1 MSRIAVAFER
11 SRREGRLALVAY
23 LTVGYPR
30 LELTPELVRVAAV
43 SGADLVELGIP
54 FSDPLADGRTIQAAS
69 QAALRGGVTVAKA
82 LEAAAAARARS
93 DVPLLFMSYL
103 NPILAYGPG
112 AFCRRAK
119 QAGIDGLIVPDLPP
133 AEATELRKHAL
144 ETELE
149 LVFFVAPTSSAESIS
164 AACAASTAFVY
175 CIAVTGVTGARESL
189 DPAVLPL
196 VAAIRGQTRL
206 PIVVGF
212 GISRQEHLDA
222 LEGKADGAI
231 IASALLDE
239 ISRSPEA
246 AAEQVARFLAPL
258 RRAPRR

>member
-1 MSRIAVAFER
+1 MSRIAAGFER
-11 SRREGRLALVAY
+11 CKSEGRLALVAY

-30 LELTPELVRVAAV
+30 LDITPELVRVAAS
-43 SGADLVELGIP
+43 SGADLIELGIP

-82 LEAAAAARARS
+82 LEAAAAARAMS
-93 DVPLLFMSYL
+93 EVPMLFMTYL
-103 NPILAYGPG
+103 NPILAYGSQ
-112 AFCRRAK
+112 AFCRAAK

-133 AEATELRKHAL
+133 AEAAELRGHARESDL
-144 ETELE
+144 G
-149 LVFFVAPTSSAESIS
+149 LVFFVAPTSSPESTA

-175 CIAVTGVTGARESL
+175 CIAVTGVTGARQSL

-196 VAAIRGQTRL
+196 IEGVRNLTSL

-212 GISRQEHLDA
+212 GISLKEHLDA
-222 LEGKADGAI
+222 LEGRADGAI

-239 ISRSPEA
+239 ISKSPETA
-246 AAEQVARFLAPL
+246 PEQVARFLLPL
-258 RRAPRR
+258 RRGSRR